1 MAKKTVATLKTGDGR
16 GYAKVIKMVKSPKT
30 GAYMF
35 KEQMVTTDQEIRCFF
50 YIKEKRFIKKRFF
63 YLIYFCINVNV

>member
-35 KEQMVTTDQEIRCFF
+35 KEQMVTTDQE
-50 YIKEKRFIKKRFF
+50 KELPHKILSRQFKNSTLS
-63 YLIYFCINVNV
+63 YPSPS

>member
-35 KEQMVTTDQEIRCFF
+35 KEQMVTTCLLYTSPSPRDCS
-50 YIKEKRFIKKRFF
+50 
-63 YLIYFCINVNV
+63 